1 MLRNMQINDK
11 VPVFVRKST
20 FHLPLRDKER
30 SIIMVGPGTGV
41 APFVG
46 FVRRRTAWKNKNA
59 MLGKAILF
67 FGCRRPNE
75 DYIYEELFQEALT
88 NNVLTDVFV
97 AFSRVQEK
105 KVYVQNLLHD
115 NGKLVWQTLFGEKG
129 NLYICGD
136 ARRMA
141 KDVQKELLK
150 IAQNYGSLSEEEAIA
165 YLKQMED
172 DGRYMKDVWTSV
184 AGQ

>member
-1 MLRNMQINDK
+1 MMPRITPRYFSISSDLLDTPTSVGITVAIVQGGLCTNMLRNMQINDK

-115 NGKLVWQTLFGEKG
+115 NGKLVW
-129 NLYICGD
+129 
-136 ARRMA
+136 
-141 KDVQKELLK
+141 
-150 IAQNYGSLSEEEAIA
+150 
-165 YLKQMED
+165 
-172 DGRYMKDVWTSV
+172 
-184 AGQ
+184 